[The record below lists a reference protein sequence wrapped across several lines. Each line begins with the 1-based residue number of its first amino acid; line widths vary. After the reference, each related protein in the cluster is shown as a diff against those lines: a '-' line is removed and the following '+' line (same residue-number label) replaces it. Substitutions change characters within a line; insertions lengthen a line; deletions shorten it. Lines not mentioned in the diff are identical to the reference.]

1 MIFSGKTNKKATNV
15 LWVTI
20 FIATFAQTFLPSPH
34 AEATSLPDR
43 PLLHS
48 DQTLSNRSQKPE
60 TMNRDTTINNL
71 LCRLS
76 ALLALGLVTAIAT
89 WGSSAMAQQP
99 LAMPP
104 FLSMGDTIAV
114 VSPSSTPDTATVEKG
129 CQTLRLWG
137 YHTVVGSH
145 ALSQCHGFAGTVDE
159 RAADLMWALSDPTV
173 KAIVCTRGG
182 DGAIQLLQR
191 LPTGL
196 LRSHPKWLVGFSDVT
211 TLHSAMVQAG
221 VMSIHGSMCHAIGR
235 HLGQDTVSVSLRRL
249 LSGQLP
255 HYTVDHHQLDQ
266 PGQATGT
273 LVGGNLSVISSLAG
287 SDYDFLNRADEGLI
301 LFIED
306 KGESMTKVDRMVHQM
321 ELRGVLGKLKGI
333 IVGRFSDYKHPENGF
348 DDMYHMLS
356 FYLSRYDIPVCYNF
370 PVGHAAL
377 NNFPLIEGCRV
388 SLTVGNDG
396 TELEFLR

>member
-1 MIFSGKTNKKATNV
+1 M
-15 LWVTI
+15 TI
-20 FIATFAQTFLPSPH
+20 FIATFAMTYQPLPH
-34 AEATSLPDR
+34 AEAIGILVR
-43 PLLHS
+43 QVLHI
-48 DQTLSNRSQKPE
+48 DKTQGKDNRSKRTG
-60 TMNRDTTINNL
+60 TMDRDTTTHSRRRQL
-71 LCRLS
+71 TT
-76 ALLALGLVTAIAT
+76 LLALGLLMATAT
-89 WGSSAMAQQP
+89 WSSAKAQP
-99 LAMPP
+99 ALVMPP
-104 FLSMGDTIAV
+104 FLSPGDTIAV
-114 VSPSSTPDTATVEKG
+114 VSPSSTPDTATVERG

-145 ALSQCHGFAGTVDE
+145 ALSQCHGFAGTADE
-159 RAADLMWALSDPTV
+159 RTADLLWALSNPTV

-191 LPTGL
+191 LKTQQ
-196 LRSHPKWLVGFSDVT
+196 LRSHPKWLVGFSDIT

-235 HLGQDTVSVSLRRL
+235 QQGEDTVSVSLRRM

-255 HYTVDHHQLDQ
+255 HYTVAHHQLDQ
-266 PGQATGT
+266 QGKATGT

-306 KGESMTKVDRMVHQM
+306 KGESMTKVDRMIHQM

-356 FYLSRYDIPVCYNF
+356 FYLRNYDIPVCYNF
-370 PVGHAAL
+370 PVGHATL

-388 SLTVGNDG
+388 SLSVGKEG
-396 TELEFLR
+396 TELEFIEQVEQRH